1 MHELGPMEI
10 EEQSMAIIEAQASG
24 LALFSPAEREVVKR
38 AIHTTGDL
46 NFAQLIRFH
55 PDAVTAAIAAIRAGR
70 PVLCDVNMVRT
81 GINAGRLAHFGM
93 RAVCYIGDPEI
104 VGAASRL
111 GTTRAA
117 AGISRAC
124 GEFPAAIVAVG
135 NAPTALFALSELID
149 QGIYQPALVVATA
162 VGFVGAAE
170 SKELLMQ
177 KGVPYIAVAGTR
189 GGSAVAAAMVNAL
202 LKLTAKEC

>member
-1 MHELGPMEI
+1 MHDFKPHEI
-10 EEQSMAIIEAQASG
+10 EERSMAIIEEQVPELG
-24 LALFSPAEREVVKR
+24 HLPRAEREIVKR

-46 NFAQLIRFH
+46 AFHRWVRFH
-55 PDAVTAAIAAIRAGR
+55 PLAVSAAVAAIRAGR
-70 PVLCDVNMVRT
+70 TVVCDVNMVRA

-93 RAVCYIGDPEI
+93 EARCCISDPAV
-104 VGAASRL
+104 VGEAAAAGR
-111 GTTRAA
+111 TRAA
-117 AGISRAC
+117 CGLIRAC
-124 GEFPAAIVAVG
+124 ADLSGGLVAVG
-135 NAPTALFALSELID
+135 NAPTALFALCEMID
-149 QGIYQPALVVATA
+149 RGSFTPDAVIAAA

-202 LKLTAKEC
+202 LNVAADQ